1 MYIYIYILMISRWH
15 PMGLTFASS
24 QSHIFDGGELIV
36 EGQRAQPWTICDRHF
51 SIPAVETTHN
61 IEKALINMYT

>member
-1 MYIYIYILMISRWH
+1 
-15 PMGLTFASS
+15 MGLTFASS